1 MRFNTAAVATLT
13 ALAAPAWAAARPNI
27 IVVLTDDQDAQMN
40 SIDYMPLLQKHLV
53 DQGTTFTKHYCT
65 IAICCPSRVNLWT
78 GQLAHNTNVTDVS
91 PPYGGYPKFVAE
103 GYSDRHL
110 AVWMQESGYNTYYVG
125 KLFNHHSVGNYDKPH
140 VRGFTGS
147 DFLLD
152 PTTYQYWNFS
162 TTHNGAPPVR
172 HDGVYSPDFTAERVY
187 EFLAEAAGDSEK
199 PFFLVA
205 APIAP
210 HGNFQ
215 LAPKLEAGP
224 PQAAPRHQHLFGDY
238 EIPRTPNFNPET
250 PSGVDWIARLPRL
263 DDTVLAYNDEFQRQ
277 RLRSLQAV
285 DEMVEGI
292 VARLEASG
300 QLDNTYIFYTAD
312 NGYHISQHR
321 LNPGKECSFETD
333 INVPLLVRGP
343 GVPAGLVKDSVV
355 SSHTDLAPTVMHL
368 AGNPLRADFDGQPIA
383 VHAASNTGPEH
394 VGTEF
399 WGHAFPEG
407 KYGSYVAAA
416 GHLEAYYGLSPA
428 DYEADTQ
435 AAGPAPVNNTYK
447 GLRVVSAEYN
457 LYYTVWC
464 TNDRQLYDMSK
475 DPFQVDNLL
484 DPKKTA
490 ATAGPASTLLGRDL
504 ATVADRLDA
513 LMLIMKSCKGNACVE
528 PWRRIHPRGDVHSL
542 SAALAPK
549 YDAFYAQQPKV
560 SFTSCKPGYLREVE
574 GPQHARVFGG
584 GALDTMREQV
594 PIVDPNWSLW
604 T

>member
-1 MRFNTAAVATLT
+1 MRFSSAAIA
-13 ALAAPAWAAARPNI
+13 ALAAPVLAASAAAARPNI

-53 DQGTTFTKHYCT
+53 DQGTTFTRHYCT

-78 GQLAHNTNVTDVS
+78 GQLSHNTNVTDVS
-91 PPYGGYPKFVAE
+91 PPYGGYPKFVSE
-103 GYSDRHL
+103 GYSNRHL

-125 KLFNHHSVGNYDKPH
+125 KLFNHHSLANYDKPH
-140 VRGFTGS
+140 VQGFTGS

-162 TTHNGAPPVR
+162 TTHNGEPPVR

-187 EFLAEAAGDSEK
+187 EFLDEAAEDKEK

-215 LAPKLEAGP
+215 LTPKLEAGP
-224 PQAAPRHQHLFGDY
+224 PQAAPRHQHLFNDY
-238 EIPRTPNFNPET
+238 QIPRTPNFNPEK
-250 PSGVDWIARLPRL
+250 PSGVDWIAGLPRL
-263 DDTVLAYNDEFQRQ
+263 NDTVLEYNDEFQRQ

-285 DEMVEGI
+285 DEMIEGI
-292 VARLEASG
+292 VERLEASG
-300 QLDNTYIFYTAD
+300 QLDNTYIIYTAD
-312 NGYHISQHR
+312 NGFHISQHR

-343 GVPAGLVKDSVV
+343 GVPQGLVKDSVV
-355 SSHTDLAPTVMHL
+355 SSHTDLAPTVMQL
-368 AGNPLRADFDGQPIA
+368 AGNPLRNDFDGQPIA
-383 VHAASNTGPEH
+383 VHDASNSGPEH

-407 KYGSYVAAA
+407 KYGSYVAAS
-416 GHLEAYYGLSPA
+416 GYIEAYYGLTPE
-428 DYEADTQ
+428 DYDHEAN
-435 AAGPAPVNNTYK
+435 ARVVWPAPVNNTYK

-457 LYYTVWC
+457 LYYAVWC

-475 DPFQVDNLL
+475 DPYQIDNLL
-484 DPKKTA
+484 DPKKTEGSV
-490 ATAGPASTLLGRDL
+490 GPASTILGRDI
-504 ATVADRLDA
+504 ATLADRLDA
-513 LMLIMKSCKGNACVE
+513 LMLVMKSCKGNACVE

-542 SAALAPK
+542 SAALSPK

-560 SFTSCKPGYLREVE
+560 SFSSCEAGYILDAE
-574 GPQHARVFGG
+574 GPQAARVFRNR
-584 GALDTMREQV
+584 APDNQV
-594 PIVDPNWSLW
+594 PLVDPSWSLW
-604 T
+604 V